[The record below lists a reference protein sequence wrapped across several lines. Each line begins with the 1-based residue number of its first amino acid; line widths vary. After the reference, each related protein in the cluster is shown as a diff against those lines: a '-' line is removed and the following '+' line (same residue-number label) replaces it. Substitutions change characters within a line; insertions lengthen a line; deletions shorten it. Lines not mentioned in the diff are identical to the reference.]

1 MMELHACPGVCY
13 GDVSS
18 IINSNKLCLCRK
30 EIQKKKN
37 ILKIYRIQSG
47 AEKDDKRTS

>member
-18 IINSNKLCLCRK
+18 IINSNKLWLCRK
-30 EIQKKKN
+30 EIKKKN
-37 ILKIYRIQSG
+37 ILKIYRIKSG
-47 AEKDDKRTS
+47 AEKDDKTTS